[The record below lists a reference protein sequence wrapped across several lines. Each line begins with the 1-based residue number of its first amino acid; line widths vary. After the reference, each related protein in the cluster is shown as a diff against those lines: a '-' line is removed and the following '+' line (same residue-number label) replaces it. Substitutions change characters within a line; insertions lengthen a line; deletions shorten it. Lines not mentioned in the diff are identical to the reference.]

1 MGERPIL
8 WLSHYNDNMI
18 LDPILDLPPY
28 LATRRNHAVEH
39 ATLKILARKYDDK
52 TLAGHSNPTGFFL
65 FGDIAMDDIRNA
77 IQEAMT
83 RLRAGEKDLAIHP
96 GCGTNM
102 ATSLVLPA
110 TLAWIPMQGTR
121 SNRWRLLLIPVA
133 LTFAAFGYLL
143 SKPLG
148 PWLQRN
154 ITTEADLGALQVT
167 DIVPVRKGVHRVVM
181 K

>member
-1 MGERPIL
+1 
-8 WLSHYNDNMI
+8 MI

-39 ATLKILARKYDDK
+39 ATIHMLARRYDDK
-52 TLAGHSNPTGFFL
+52 KLAGHSNPTGFLL

-77 IQEAMT
+77 VSEAMT
-83 RLRAGEKDLAIHP
+83 RLRAGESALAIHP
-96 GCGTNM
+96 GCGTNL

-110 TLAWIPMQGTR
+110 TFAFLPMQRAR
-121 SNRWRLLLIPVA
+121 SNPWRLLLIPLA
-133 LTFAAFGYLL
+133 IGFAVFGYLL

-154 ITTEADLGALQVT
+154 ITTAADLGNLEVV
-167 DIVPVRKGVHRVVM
+167 DIVHVRKGVHRIITR
-181 K
+181 